1 MAGLQPPA
9 IVVPGITATS
19 LEDTYPLSPEEIWTP
34 ILTRNYERISM
45 HPDDPRYDALEPAR
59 VLPRSI
65 FGIVYN
71 DLVEALRHDLS
82 PRADR
87 PTPVYAFPY
96 DWRQDCRRSIERLGE
111 FVQEV
116 LQRTRLLPHYADDP
130 PKQVDL
136 VGHSMGGL
144 LIAGYLTRPESRG
157 RVRRVVTMGT
167 PFRGAVDA
175 VSKLSTGMGTLT
187 GDAPRDRERESART
201 IPAIYQLL
209 PSFAGIPNLFSR
221 SEWQPSVARTLKEY
235 CRLRQAKIDGDALFG
250 RHLEQLAEER
260 VAVDL
265 RLAQAAVFL
274 QGPGH
279 AGLPLRPG
287 EEVRD
292 AREAGEQ
299 LVDRGDRAGG
309 FALAVAGRVAGQ
321 RAHAG
326 GQLGDGVHRAAEPGA
341 HRYDAAHPV
350 PAFRLGEIAGEEEA
364 AHGMPHEVHLLR
376 RLVRIG
382 RQQPRPLEHFLD
394 EFAQALDRAA

>member
-250 RHLEQLAEER
+250 KLAIVGLDAPTQVRFDNSGTWFDFPGPENAGPQSEQTGDGTVPFLGACPSFLERERLVCVTPDDFSFWELKDRTMAKLAGFHGALPT
-260 VAVDL
+260 VNLVQ
-265 RLAQAAVFL
+265 RLAIRFL
-274 QGPGH
+274 NNSFSGDVEGRPAPGGSGTKWP
-279 AGLPLRPG
+279 AWLPK
-287 EEVRD
+287 
-292 AREAGEQ
+292 A
-299 LVDRGDRAGG
+299 
-309 FALAVAGRVAGQ
+309 
-321 RAHAG
+321 
-326 GQLGDGVHRAAEPGA
+326 
-341 HRYDAAHPV
+341 
-350 PAFRLGEIAGEEEA
+350 
-364 AHGMPHEVHLLR
+364 
-376 RLVRIG
+376 
-382 RQQPRPLEHFLD
+382 
-394 EFAQALDRAA
+394 